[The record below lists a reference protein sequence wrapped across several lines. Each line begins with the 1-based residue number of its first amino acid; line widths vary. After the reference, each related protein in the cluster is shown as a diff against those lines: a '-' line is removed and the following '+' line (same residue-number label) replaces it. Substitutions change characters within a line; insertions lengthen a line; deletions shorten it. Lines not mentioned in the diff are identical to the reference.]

1 MADVV
6 IAAGIYSSKH
16 GFYKCH
22 NLSKLK
28 EESIIK
34 MNLML
39 LVFYTCCKRAVLTD
53 SCIVVC
59 CICGYDNRKVLEV
72 PAKESLHCLKTL
84 FTL

>member
-1 MADVV
+1 MADVI

-16 GFYKCH
+16 GFYKRH

-28 EESIIK
+28 EESISK
-34 MNLML
+34 MNLVL
-39 LVFYTCCKRAVLTD
+39 LVFYTCCKRTVSTD

-59 CICGYDNRKVLEV
+59 CICGCDNRKVPEV

>member
-1 MADVV
+1 MADVI

-28 EESIIK
+28 EESISK

-39 LVFYTCCKRAVLTD
+39 LVFYTCKITVSTD

-59 CICGYDNRKVLEV
+59 CICGRDNRKVPEV

>member
-1 MADVV
+1 MADVI

-28 EESIIK
+28 EESISK

-39 LVFYTCCKRAVLTD
+39 LVFTHVVKEQFQQTAVL
-53 SCIVVC
+53 
-59 CICGYDNRKVLEV
+59 
-72 PAKESLHCLKTL
+72 
-84 FTL
+84 